1 MERNENAQH
10 TPGPWYATFSDSGG
24 YDCMTDAWRIED
36 ATGGTITHVDLADYG
51 QEYSGHD
58 GDFPVAQANA
68 ALMAAAP
75 ELLAACV
82 AALALLK
89 DYRQRVFTG
98 RIRGD
103 LLSGD
108 YEPTQALRAAIAK
121 ARGES

>member
-58 GDFPVAQANA
+58 GDFPVAAANA

-75 ELLAACV
+75 ELLSVLV
-82 AALALLK
+82 AIADA
-89 DYRQRVFTG
+89 
-98 RIRGD
+98 GD
-103 LLSGD
+103 S
-108 YEPTQALRAAIAK
+108 ALRNKSLWQELRRLMNAAIAK
-121 ARGES
+121 ARGGTS

>member
-10 TPGPWYATFSDSGG
+10 TPGPWSVSPNDCFAIYAGDT
-24 YDCMTDAWRIED
+24 CNQVAKATAW
-36 ATGGTITHVDLADYG
+36 
-51 QEYSGHD
+51 HD
-58 GDFPVAQANA
+58 HREEAMANA
-68 ALMAAAP
+68 ILMAAAP

-82 AALALLK
+82 AALPLLEE
-89 DYRQRVFTG
+89 YRQRVFTG